1 VDPDKKEKENVNGY
15 ERHEFYPG
23 QKIYFIEN
31 QYQQYQ
37 QKDHQHDIDQAVG
50 REYRVIVIQLFIRH
64 RLLATDRWN

>member
-50 REYRVIVIQLFIRH
+50 RE
-64 RLLATDRWN
+64 

>member
-1 VDPDKKEKENVNGY
+1 VEFDFLLLLIKKHLQIVDPDKKEKENVNGY
-15 ERHEFYPG
+15 ERHELYPG

-50 REYRVIVIQLFIRH
+50 RE
-64 RLLATDRWN
+64 